1 MRTFQPLQIATTF
14 LCIVATLTAFGQP
27 FNFDSNTSGSTGILS
42 NGWVGSPTS
51 GFAWVALS
59 GPTTSPGTGPSG
71 DHTSGSG
78 IYMYTEAST
87 PALAGD
93 SAFLTSPSITVTG
106 YTTPGLSFWYH
117 MFGAGMGDLYIDVYH
132 NNAWIRG
139 VDSIKG
145 PSQTIETD
153 PFLQKF
159 VNLMP
164 YQGSTIQVRFRA
176 YCGNAFTSDIA
187 IDDVSLVNL
196 PAYDASIA
204 QIIKNTPYYMT
215 PFSQVDTVELG
226 ALVNNFGVDTIT
238 NVTLTGANGGN
249 TYTGMSNSI
258 LGYGVDT
265 IWTSPSIF
273 PNTVGGYNYTFDVSI
288 AENDTIPG
296 NDSALYSFEIS
307 DTTYA
312 RERDNFTGGI
322 GFTGATGL
330 FGQMFEVFNTDTVT
344 SIDVK
349 LYGPT
354 VGMSF
359 KMKIFEYTNQ
369 PTSVIDSTDVTVIPS
384 TDTAWYTIELGCP
397 VVLTPGKYFFAAEQ
411 MTNQNLALAYSPE
424 FYDPYVCWYDGGAG
438 WTDFETAGFQ
448 VTLGIRPNFG
458 NAFIPQLDLGSDT
471 AFCQGVY
478 YTIDAGNQW
487 DDYLWSTGSNFSS
500 ITVFQ
505 SGNYIVT
512 TTDNQGCIA
521 KDTVVVTVNQLPQ
534 VGWPINKKLC
544 PNDTIYLVADTD
556 TTHTYVWNTG
566 ASTNILPVYALGQYW
581 AEVTSAAGC
590 VNSDTVNII
599 PGTLP
604 NAQISPNPADFCEG
618 DSLYIQADTD
628 PAYTYIWSTA
638 SLDTGLWVSETNTYW
653 LLVTN
658 TDGCVA
664 SDTLTVTKRQHPT
677 FSLGADTVICINTT
691 ITLDPGSY
699 STYTWNDGS
708 TSSTL
713 NASDS
718 GMYWVEVFDQ
728 YGCTGSDSISIGLDS
743 CSSGN
748 DTSNFI
754 TPVHQTNLFKVF
766 PNPSSHTIN
775 ISVDANTIGSNL
787 KIYSLQGVLV
797 DEITLLSE
805 VSTLNVHRLAT
816 GTYILSLEKDSA
828 SQRIRLMKH

>member
-14 LCIVATLTAFGQP
+14 LCIVATLTAFSQP

-384 TDTAWYTIELGCP
+384 TDTAWYTI
-397 VVLTPGKYFFAAEQ
+397 
-411 MTNQNLALAYSPE
+411 
-424 FYDPYVCWYDGGAG
+424 
-438 WTDFETAGFQ
+438 
-448 VTLGIRPNFG
+448 
-458 NAFIPQLDLGSDT
+458 
-471 AFCQGVY
+471 
-478 YTIDAGNQW
+478 
-487 DDYLWSTGSNFSS
+487 
-500 ITVFQ
+500 
-505 SGNYIVT
+505 
-512 TTDNQGCIA
+512 
-521 KDTVVVTVNQLPQ
+521 
-534 VGWPINKKLC
+534 
-544 PNDTIYLVADTD
+544 
-556 TTHTYVWNTG
+556 
-566 ASTNILPVYALGQYW
+566 
-581 AEVTSAAGC
+581 
-590 VNSDTVNII
+590 
-599 PGTLP
+599 
-604 NAQISPNPADFCEG
+604 
-618 DSLYIQADTD
+618 
-628 PAYTYIWSTA
+628 
-638 SLDTGLWVSETNTYW
+638 
-653 LLVTN
+653 
-658 TDGCVA
+658 
-664 SDTLTVTKRQHPT
+664 
-677 FSLGADTVICINTT
+677 
-691 ITLDPGSY
+691 
-699 STYTWNDGS
+699 
-708 TSSTL
+708 
-713 NASDS
+713 
-718 GMYWVEVFDQ
+718 
-728 YGCTGSDSISIGLDS
+728 
-743 CSSGN
+743 
-748 DTSNFI
+748 
-754 TPVHQTNLFKVF
+754 
-766 PNPSSHTIN
+766 
-775 ISVDANTIGSNL
+775 
-787 KIYSLQGVLV
+787 
-797 DEITLLSE
+797 
-805 VSTLNVHRLAT
+805 
-816 GTYILSLEKDSA
+816 
-828 SQRIRLMKH
+828 